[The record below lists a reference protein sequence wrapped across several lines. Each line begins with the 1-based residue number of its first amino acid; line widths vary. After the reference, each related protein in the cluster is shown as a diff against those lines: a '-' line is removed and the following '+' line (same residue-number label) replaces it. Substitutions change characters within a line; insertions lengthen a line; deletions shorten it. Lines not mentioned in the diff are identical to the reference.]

1 METGQD
7 VPAVLVKAERVGEVE
22 VGVVCGCRR
31 LRLALLR
38 LVHLAIDDDDDD
50 GDDDDDDDCP
60 PGHRGATH
68 AWVEDR
74 SPWVREVSV
83 PGPLAV
89 QRNTALRSLCSCRP
103 PASCPAR
110 SV

>member
-38 LVHLAIDDDDDD
+38 LVHLGIDDDDDD
-50 GDDDDDDDCP
+50 DDDD
-60 PGHRGATH
+60 G
-68 AWVEDR
+68 
-74 SPWVREVSV
+74 
-83 PGPLAV
+83 
-89 QRNTALRSLCSCRP
+89 
-103 PASCPAR
+103 
-110 SV
+110 